1 MDLTDTIKSSIF
13 GSEKISEKVIS
24 VKDTSLQID
33 NNFKF
38 FKDIAKDMTS
48 ISESVKSLVEFKGGM
63 PAVDAN
69 LDTTPEQVPGIEVQK
84 GDKKKNK
91 MPSAGMIMKVLGGV
105 LVLGSL
111 ITVFWDD
118 IVKAFKG
125 FIEKLFPA
133 IKEKFKEFVDTL
145 GSFFSGIMDTAVTKF
160 QEISKKII
168 DTTTKFFEQISG
180 WIGGKIESIVGFFQ
194 PVMDFIGKLVDG
206 FKSRLKAGV
215 VKAINLK
222 LVGNTIRGL
231 IPKPLLEFLGIP
243 LTEEELTEKEKALDA
258 ERNEEQGFEEE
269 TGLRKALKKADK
281 ARKDK
286 RLKEQIR
293 EAIKKRTKKFA
304 KRPPRSQAE
313 KEFRDQQ
320 ATFMGKTPSIEQL
333 ESEGMSR
340 LEAIAEHNRLAKEK
354 AEYDEKILQQEFE
367 RVRDKFDGR
376 KKERKEE
383 KIRKQQATP
392 LSESEKG
399 VLTSATK
406 VSSADKDIKAMIIK
420 HEGVRYKPYKDSLGL
435 WTVGVGH
442 LIGDGKTLP
451 DDMDRT
457 FSADEIAQ
465 MFEKD
470 YEHHKKIAEKTP
482 GYQKANKAAKGAMID
497 LAFNMGY
504 WWPKWPRTSNLLKIG
519 DFAGAATELKDS
531 KWYTQVGYRAD
542 TVVGLVASAGDQS
555 KQGDSLNQTSNE
567 LASNQRKSSKP
578 KTPNVNNVNNTTVI
592 NQNENTVQAAGNNK
606 DSIAEMAQAA

>member
-1 MDLTDTIKSSIF
+1 MDLADTIKSSIF
-13 GSEKISEKVIS
+13 GSEKISEKVVS
-24 VKDTSLQID
+24 VKGTALQID

-38 FKDIAKDMTS
+38 LKDIAKDMTS

-69 LDTTPEQVPGIEVQK
+69 LDTTPQQVPEIEVQE

-111 ITVFWDD
+111 ITAFWDD
-118 IVKAFKG
+118 IVKAFKS

-145 GSFFSGIMDTAVTKF
+145 GTFFTGIMNTAVTKF

-168 DTTTKFFEQISG
+168 DTTTNFFEQISG

-206 FKSRLKAGV
+206 FKSKLKAGV
-215 VKAINLK
+215 LKAIELDYGIGSK
-222 LVGNTIRGL
+222 IRKF

-243 LTEEELTEKEKALDA
+243 LTEEELGVK
-258 ERNEEQGFEEE
+258 RNEQRGFEEE
-269 TGLRKALKKADK
+269 TGLQKALRKADK

-286 RLKEQIR
+286 RRKEQIR
-293 EAIKKRTKKFA
+293 KAIEERTKRYA

-320 ATFMGKTPSIEQL
+320 ATFMGETPSIEEL
-333 ESEGMSR
+333 EAEGMSR

-354 AEYDEKILQQEFE
+354 AEYDEIILQQEFE
-367 RVRDKFDGR
+367 RVREKFDK
-376 KKERKEE
+376 KKEEKKLE

-392 LSESEKG
+392 LSENEKG

-504 WWPKWPRTSNLLKIG
+504 WWPKWPRTSNLLKRG

-542 TVVGLVASAGDQS
+542 TIVGLVASAGDQS

-578 KTPNVNNVNNTTVI
+578 KTPNVNNVNNTNVI
-592 NQNENTVQAAGNNK
+592 NQNENSVQVAEKNK

>member
-1 MDLTDTIKSSIF
+1 
-13 GSEKISEKVIS
+13 
-24 VKDTSLQID
+24 
-33 NNFKF
+33 
-38 FKDIAKDMTS
+38 
-48 ISESVKSLVEFKGGM
+48 
-63 PAVDAN
+63 
-69 LDTTPEQVPGIEVQK
+69 
-84 GDKKKNK
+84 

-111 ITVFWDD
+111 ITAFWDD
-118 IVKAFKG
+118 IVKAFKS
-125 FIEKLFPA
+125 FIEKVFPA

-145 GSFFSGIMDTAVTKF
+145 GTFFTGIMNTAVTKF

-168 DTTTKFFEQISG
+168 DTTTNFFEQISG

-206 FKSRLKAGV
+206 FKSKLKAGV
-215 VKAINLK
+215 LKAIELDYGIGSK
-222 LVGNTIRGL
+222 IRKF

-243 LTEEELTEKEKALDA
+243 LTEEELGVK
-258 ERNEEQGFEEE
+258 RNEQRGFEEE
-269 TGLRKALKKADK
+269 TGLQKALRKADK

-286 RLKEQIR
+286 RRKEQIR
-293 EAIKKRTKKFA
+293 KAIEERTKRYA

-320 ATFMGKTPSIEQL
+320 ATFMGETPSIEEL
-333 ESEGMSR
+333 EAEGMSR

-354 AEYDEKILQQEFE
+354 AEYDEIILQQEFE
-367 RVRDKFDGR
+367 RVREKFDK
-376 KKERKEE
+376 KKEEKKLE

-392 LSESEKG
+392 LSENEKG

-504 WWPKWPRTSNLLKIG
+504 WWPKWPRTSNLLKRG

-542 TVVGLVASAGDQS
+542 TIVGLVASAGDQS

-578 KTPNVNNVNNTTVI
+578 KTPNVNNVNNTNVI
-592 NQNENTVQAAGNNK
+592 NQNENSVQVAEKNK

>member
-1 MDLTDTIKSSIF
+1 MDLADTIKSSIF
-13 GSEKISEKVIS
+13 GSEKISEKVVS
-24 VKDTSLQID
+24 VKKTSLQID
-33 NNFKF
+33 DNFKF
-38 FKDIAKDMTS
+38 LKDIAKDMTS

-69 LDTTPEQVPGIEVQK
+69 LDTTPQQVPEIEVQE
-84 GDKKKNK
+84 GDKKKSK

-133 IKEKFKEFVDTL
+133 IKEKFKEFVGTL
-145 GSFFSGIMDTAVTKF
+145 GSFFSGIMNTAVTKF

-168 DTTTKFFEQISG
+168 DTTTNFFEQISG

-215 VKAINLK
+215 VRAINLK
-222 LVGNTIRGL
+222 LVGSTIRGL
-231 IPKPLLEFLGIP
+231 LPKPLLEFLGIP
-243 LTEEELTEKEKALDA
+243 LTEEELSEK
-258 ERNEEQGFEEE
+258 RIEEQGFEEE
-269 TGLRKALKKADK
+269 TGLQKALKKADK

-286 RLKEQIR
+286 KLKEQIR
-293 EAIKKRTKKFA
+293 KSIEERTKRYA
-304 KRPPRSQAE
+304 KRGPGSQAQ

-320 ATFMGKTPSIEQL
+320 ATFMGETPSIEEL
-333 ESEGMSR
+333 EAEGMSR

-354 AEYDEKILQQEFE
+354 AEYDEMILQQEFE
-367 RVRDKFDGR
+367 RVREKFDKQKQE
-376 KKERKEE
+376 KKLE

-420 HEGVRYKPYKDSLGL
+420 HEGVRNKPYKDSVGL

-451 DDMDRT
+451 DDMDRE
-457 FSADEIAQ
+457 FSDAEIAQ
-465 MFEKD
+465 MFEED

-482 GYQKANKAAKGAMID
+482 GYQKANRAGKGAMID

-504 WWPKWPRTSNLLKIG
+504 WWPKWPRTSKFLKAG
-519 DFAGAATELKDS
+519 DFVGAATELEDS

-542 TVVGLVASAGDQS
+542 TIVGLIASAGDKS
-555 KQGDSLNQTSNE
+555 KQGDSLNQVSNE
-567 LASNQRKSSKP
+567 LASDQRKSSKP
-578 KTPNVNNVNNTTVI
+578 KTPNVNNVNNTNVI
-592 NQNENTVQAAGNNK
+592 NQNENSMQVAEKSTNGIDQLAAAG
-606 DSIAEMAQAA
+606 SF

>member
-1 MDLTDTIKSSIF
+1 MDLADTIKSSIF
-13 GSEKISEKVIS
+13 GSEKISEKVVS

-38 FKDIAKDMTS
+38 LKDIAKDMTS

-69 LDTTPEQVPGIEVQK
+69 LDTTPQQVPEIEVQE

-111 ITVFWDD
+111 ITAFWDD
-118 IVKAFKG
+118 IVKAFKS

-145 GSFFSGIMDTAVTKF
+145 GTFFTGIMNTAVTKF

-168 DTTTKFFEQISG
+168 DTTTNFFEQISG

-206 FKSRLKAGV
+206 FKSKLKAGV
-215 VKAINLK
+215 LKAIELDYGIGSK
-222 LVGNTIRGL
+222 IRKF

-243 LTEEELTEKEKALDA
+243 LTEEELGVK
-258 ERNEEQGFEEE
+258 RNEQRGFEEE
-269 TGLRKALKKADK
+269 TGLQKALRKADK

-286 RLKEQIR
+286 RRKEQIR
-293 EAIKKRTKKFA
+293 KAIEERTKRYA

-320 ATFMGKTPSIEQL
+320 ATFMGETPSIEEL
-333 ESEGMSR
+333 EAEGMSR

-354 AEYDEKILQQEFE
+354 AEYDEIILQQEFE
-367 RVRDKFDGR
+367 RVREKFDK
-376 KKERKEE
+376 KKEEKKLE

-392 LSESEKG
+392 LSENEKG

-504 WWPKWPRTSNLLKIG
+504 WWPKWPRTSNLLKRG

-542 TVVGLVASAGDQS
+542 TIVGLVASAGDQS

-578 KTPNVNNVNNTTVI
+578 KTPNVNNVNNTNVI
-592 NQNENTVQAAGNNK
+592 NQNENSVQVAEKNK

>member
-1 MDLTDTIKSSIF
+1 MDLADTIKSSIF
-13 GSEKISEKVIS
+13 GSEKISEKVVS
-24 VKDTSLQID
+24 
-33 NNFKF
+33 FKF
-38 FKDIAKDMTS
+38 LKDIAKDMTS

-69 LDTTPEQVPGIEVQK
+69 LDTTPQQVPEIEVQE

-111 ITVFWDD
+111 ITAFWDD
-118 IVKAFKG
+118 IVKAFKS

-145 GSFFSGIMDTAVTKF
+145 GTFFTGIMNTAVTKF

-168 DTTTKFFEQISG
+168 DTTTNFFEQISG

-206 FKSRLKAGV
+206 FKSKLKAGV
-215 VKAINLK
+215 LKAIELDYGIGSK
-222 LVGNTIRGL
+222 IRKF

-243 LTEEELTEKEKALDA
+243 LTEEELGVK
-258 ERNEEQGFEEE
+258 RNEQRGFEEE
-269 TGLRKALKKADK
+269 TGLQKALRKADK

-286 RLKEQIR
+286 RRKEQIR
-293 EAIKKRTKKFA
+293 KAIEERTKRYA

-320 ATFMGKTPSIEQL
+320 ATFMGETPSIEEL
-333 ESEGMSR
+333 EAEGMSR

-354 AEYDEKILQQEFE
+354 AEYDEIILQQEFE
-367 RVRDKFDGR
+367 RVREKFDK
-376 KKERKEE
+376 KKEEKKLE

-392 LSESEKG
+392 LSENEKG

-504 WWPKWPRTSNLLKIG
+504 WWPKWPRTSNLLKRG

-542 TVVGLVASAGDQS
+542 TIVGLVASAGDQS

-578 KTPNVNNVNNTTVI
+578 KTPNVNNVNNTNVI
-592 NQNENTVQAAGNNK
+592 NQNENSVQVAEKNK